1 MTPSCPETSLLLPHA
16 MDCRMGS
23 CTMLTWVILFHG
35 MSKLEVR
42 QDPQSLGGGKILFA
56 ASALGVWLWS
66 QEGSGESSRW
76 RMLFERDRVGV
87 FLFLMTMSHSH
98 RRFQIFFC
106 RLMRVQMSDLPS
118 FATSIGHVV
127 FLQSDHRVC
136 AYWIEIGH
144 WYQPEEVH
152 LYWRWPQSHCFQH
165 TFANHFTVLLW
176 KIPYFCRWHN
186 CPIFNSSGMF
196 QRDCKV
202 NEFAKPCC
210 KSLIN
215 SCQSVALATVGM
227 RADKKRS
234 WEQEQ
239 IYEIATSFQKCT
251 RSKR

>member
-1 MTPSCPETSLLLPHA
+1 MHAVFDGLKVPRNSISDSLTTYWISINDSVMSWDLIAVTPCHGLSHGIVHHA
-16 MDCRMGS
+16 DLR
-23 CTMLTWVILFHG
+23 VILFHG

-106 RLMRVQMSDLPS
+106 RLMRVQMCDLPS

-152 LYWRWPQSHCFQH
+152 LYWRWPRSHCFQNTTLQYCFEKSH
-165 TFANHFTVLLW
+165 ISVGGTTAQYSIRVGCFNETAKSMNLQSPAVNH
-176 KIPYFCRWHN
+176 
-186 CPIFNSSGMF
+186 
-196 QRDCKV
+196 
-202 NEFAKPCC
+202 
-210 KSLIN
+210 
-215 SCQSVALATVGM
+215 
-227 RADKKRS
+227 
-234 WEQEQ
+234 
-239 IYEIATSFQKCT
+239 
-251 RSKR
+251 